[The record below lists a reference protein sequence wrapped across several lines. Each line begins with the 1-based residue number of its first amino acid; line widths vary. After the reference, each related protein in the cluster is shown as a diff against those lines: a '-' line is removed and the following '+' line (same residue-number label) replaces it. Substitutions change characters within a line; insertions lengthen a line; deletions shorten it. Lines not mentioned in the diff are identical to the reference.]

1 MFGNT
6 RSLKLQVEEP
16 FTNRSRLSI
25 IYHILWICHDTQV
38 SQTQLMYKANLS
50 YFQLKKYVNT
60 LMIKGLLQE
69 TIQDEK
75 KSYRCTNSY
84 LFRDEPMT
92 KQRMSIEWVRR
103 VNALKRQGFDVHVT
117 TDADGVMIHI
127 RKKPSDRIKAY

>member
-16 FTNRSRLSI
+16 FSNRSRLSI

-60 LMIKGLLQE
+60 LIIKGLLQE
-69 TIQDEK
+69 TVHDGK
-75 KSYRCTNSY
+75 KSYRTTPRGRQYIES
-84 LFRDEPMT
+84 FRDLTRLLGNSM
-92 KQRMSIEWVRR
+92 
-103 VNALKRQGFDVHVT
+103 H
-117 TDADGVMIHI
+117 
-127 RKKPSDRIKAY
+127 

>member
-1 MFGNT
+1 MFSNT

-25 IYHILWICHDTQV
+25 IYHILWICQDTQV

-69 TIQDEK
+69 TVQDEK
-75 KSYRCTNSY
+75 KSYQSTPRGRQY
-84 LFRDEPMT
+84 IEAFRDLT
-92 KQRMSIEWVRR
+92 RLLGNSI
-103 VNALKRQGFDVHVT
+103 H
-117 TDADGVMIHI
+117 
-127 RKKPSDRIKAY
+127 